1 MKIDVKN
8 ENRRFHLALPNWLIL
23 NRVSLRLVRKGTKG
37 EVEIRLSGKALRE
50 LRRAVKRLRRTR
62 GDWSLIEVHSA
73 DGDEVRVR
81 L

>member
-1 MKIDVKN
+1 MKIDAKN
-8 ENRRFHLALPNWLIL
+8 EKRSFHFAFPNWLIL
-23 NRVSLRLVRKGTKG
+23 NRVSMRLARKVTKG
-37 EVEIRLSGKALRE
+37 EVEVRLSGKALRE
-50 LRRAVKRLRRTR
+50 LRRTIKRLRKTR

>member
-8 ENRRFHLALPNWLIL
+8 EKRSFHFAFPNWLIL
-23 NRVSLRLVRKGTKG
+23 NRVSMRLARKGTKG

-50 LRRAVKRLRRTR
+50 LRRTVKRLRRTR

>member
-8 ENRRFHLALPNWLIL
+8 EKRSFHLAFPNWLIL
-23 NRVSLRLVRKGTKG
+23 NRVSMRLARKVTKG
-37 EVEIRLSGKALRE
+37 EVEVRLSGKALRE
-50 LRRAVKRLRRTR
+50 LRRTIKRLRKTR